1 VPFCFLLEKL
11 GMLTDI
17 DAHAYYIRRC
27 LHNWTDERCIQIL
40 KSIVPS
46 MAPDSR
52 VLIGEMVVP
61 EYGSERP
68 GGVEDMAPY
77 WMDHN
82 MFAFGGRE
90 RTKTDWENL
99 VAVAGLNLVKIW
111 PSKASSQA
119 VLEARVL

>member
-1 VPFCFLLEKL
+1 
-11 GMLTDI
+11 MLTAV

-27 LHNWTDERCIQIL
+27 LHNWTDAHCIKIL
-40 KSIVPS
+40 KSVVPA
-46 MAPDSR
+46 MALDSR
-52 VLIGEMVVP
+52 VLIGEMIVP

-90 RTKTDWENL
+90 RTKTEFENL
-99 VAVAGLNLVKIW
+99 FAAAGLKLVKVW
-111 PSKASSQA
+111 PSEALSQA
-119 VLEARVL
+119 VLEGRLA